1 MTYAVGM
8 PPGSTSVLAAVL
20 LASAP
25 FPVTFCFRDPLR
37 SVVES
42 LPLRLQVA
50 IGAAALS
57 YGSRPYSQLNHRAV
71 CPPRSYY
78 DWQRCAAPQHSRAP
92 LDHVRFMDQPQ
103 LHHVIWL
110 GRLAAYPL
118 GSCYDWQHHATL
130 SRSHAPPDL
139 VRLWR
144 AIANPCARGHGRQA
158 SCQCA
163 ETRNSYVVVAGRAD
177 AIRAVGAAEAVRA
190 LEAIFLRLAEPF
202 VASCP

>member
-1 MTYAVGM
+1 M
-8 PPGSTSVLAAVL
+8 PPGSTPVLAALL

-25 FPVTFCFRDPLR
+25 FPVTFRFRNPLR
-37 SVVES
+37 SIVES

-50 IGAAALS
+50 IGAAALP
-57 YGSRPYSQLNHRAV
+57 YGSHPYSRLNRLAV

-78 DWQRCAAPQHSRAP
+78 NWQRRAAPQHSRSP
-92 LDHVRFMDQPQ
+92 PDRVRFMDQPQ
-103 LHHVIWL
+103 LHHVIQL

-118 GSCYDWQHHATL
+118 GSCYDWQQCATL
-130 SRSHAPPDL
+130 SCSRAPPDL

-144 AIANPCARGHGRQA
+144 AIATPCAHGHGRRA

-163 ETRNSYVVVAGRAD
+163 ETRNSYVVVAGRSD
-177 AIRAVGAAEAVRA
+177 AIHAVGAAEAVRA
-190 LEAIFLRLAEPF
+190 LEAIYHHLVEPF